1 MPKNLKDF
9 RGKEPIFI
17 DANIFLHHAFDVNPV
32 SVEFL
37 KKVESFDLKAYTSAL
52 VIEEVTFKLIM
63 QSASNFLDKVTL
75 QGRSPKIWWKPSACS
90 ERKSPQD

>member
-52 VIEEVTFKLIM
+52 
-63 QSASNFLDKVTL
+63 
-75 QGRSPKIWWKPSACS
+75 
-90 ERKSPQD
+90 